1 MEQDLGQVYG
11 IQDLT
16 STQAGSVGT
25 WVLVRGNMN
34 AGSRPLFSDPAN
46 LFKVNSFQASYPIWA
61 SEASRVSRYP
71 PNGELVRR
79 LTSELQF
86 VLIYSILF
94 I

>member
-1 MEQDLGQVYG
+1 MEQDSGQVYG

-16 STQAGSVGT
+16 TTQAGSVGT

-61 SEASRVSRYP
+61 SEASRVHDIPRMES
-71 PNGELVRR
+71 
-79 LTSELQF
+79 
-86 VLIYSILF
+86 LF
-94 I
+94 AG